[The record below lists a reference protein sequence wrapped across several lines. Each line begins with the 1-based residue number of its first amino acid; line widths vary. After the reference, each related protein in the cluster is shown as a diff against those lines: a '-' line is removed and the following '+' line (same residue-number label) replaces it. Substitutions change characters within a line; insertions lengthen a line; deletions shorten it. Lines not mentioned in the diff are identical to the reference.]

1 MHRRAALHPWAAV
14 MLPRVDTHLRVAT
27 LHKADTHRRV
37 AMLLSR
43 QYPQAKP
50 CFAVSVEA
58 ESPRIPAS
66 APIAEQKPV
75 ISTGEN

>member
-14 MLPRVDTHLRVAT
+14 MLPRVATHRKAVMHLRVAT
-27 LHKADTHRRV
+27 
-37 AMLLSR
+37 LLSR

-58 ESPRIPAS
+58 EFPRIHAS